1 VLFAFIN
8 LFGYPLTLT
17 HQKTLKSGVGAVFL
31 RQPLPR
37 GERRRRQKHL
47 KPQALNVKPAFS
59 GLGV

>member
-1 VLFAFIN
+1 M
-8 LFGYPLTLT
+8 TLANP
-17 HQKTLKSGVGAVFL
+17 KTLGQRGGVVFL
-31 RQPLPR
+31 PHPLPR